1 MRRLLV
7 LPVILLFCHTITNG
21 QGCVAAKNLAGFGQF
36 ASLGYKQTPDSWSLD
51 INNRYFEASQ
61 LFQGTSKIP
70 QDGNF
75 LYEYAINFE
84 LTKELK
90 NGWSLVFDLPIASN
104 KTISTNS
111 DGLQHP
117 MHAFGVSDI
126 RFAAYKWLFDTN
138 VPRRGN
144 IQVGLGIKFPTGNY
158 HSVDYWYY
166 GGTPDMK
173 SLVPVNVAIQ
183 LGDGGTGITTGLNAF
198 YIFNRTIS
206 VYADLFYLI
215 SPVNTNGVL
224 AYPPG
229 VLPPSVDSLNA
240 QTTNN
245 VNSVPDNYTL
255 RAGANFTFD
264 KLVAT
269 VGLRYEGA
277 PAHDLIGED
286 DGLRR
291 VGHIFSVEPGLEY
304 KFPKAI
310 LYAYVTL
317 PVQRQTIETVP
328 DERQEAITG
337 QPFITP
343 GHFANII
350 YYLGYTFT
358 F

>member
-1 MRRLLV
+1 MRKLLV
-7 LPVILLFCHTITNG
+7 LPVIFLCCFSIANG
-21 QGCVAAKNLAGFGQF
+21 QGCVAVKNLAGFGQF
-36 ASLGYKQTPDSWSLD
+36 AALGYKETPDTWSLD
-51 INNRYFEASQ
+51 INNRYFKAWNVY
-61 LFQGTSKIP
+61 QGTNKLGV
-70 QDGNF
+70 DGNT

-84 LTKELK
+84 LMKELK
-90 NGWSLVFDLPIASN
+90 NGWSLAFDLPIAVDE
-104 KTISTNS
+104 TTGTNS
-111 DGLQHP
+111 DGLLHAQHS
-117 MHAFGVSDI
+117 FGVSDI
-126 RFAAYKWLFDTN
+126 RFTAYKWLFDTK

-144 IQVGLGIKFPTGNY
+144 IQLGLGIKFPTGNY

-166 GGTPDMK
+166 GGNPDMK

-183 LGDGGTGITTGLNAF
+183 LGDGGTGITTALNAF
-198 YIFNRTIS
+198 YIFNRTVS
-206 VYADLFYLI
+206 AYANLFYLI

-264 KLVAT
+264 KLVLTA
-269 VGLRYEGA
+269 GLRYEGA
-277 PAHDLIGED
+277 PAHDLIGD
-286 DGLRR
+286 NDGLRR
-291 VGHIFSVEPGLEY
+291 VGHIFSAEPGVEY
-304 KFPKAI
+304 KFKKAI
-310 LYAYVTL
+310 LYGFVTV
-317 PVQRQTIETVP
+317 PIQRQTIETVP

-337 QPFITP
+337 VPFITP
-343 GHFANII
+343 GHFANIV